1 MCRNLKIINEVL
13 CTGSMDKKNYDLC
26 SARNEDSPNEQLIE
40 SLCSKLNE
48 SQTRSVRACI
58 RSLHIANSSV
68 ELIQGPAEV
77 AIMEVASIFMKIVNG
92 AKSNA
97 LFCPLGEILLFGNEE
112 RWKVSPEIEEI
123 CLDYHVERLAKCLGP
138 EETELENLFSCQQVA
153 EDLYIPEVAETM
165 DYKSLQLCMRR
176 SECLSVLKVPMVPPN
191 ILFIEEA
198 AQVKEWELTIPLQL
212 LGVKHAILVGVEY
225 QLPAIVKSNVS
236 DGDGFSR
243 SLFERL
249 SSLGHPKHI
258 LDMQYRMQ
266 SSISLSP
273 NYKFY
278 HNQIMDTPNNG
289 YVRKRK
295 LCIGVMSPYA
305 GQVVVIRDKIGNRY
319 DKLDGFIVKV
329 KIVDDYQGG
338 EEDNVLW
345 ILVSSS
351 FHKHVNALA
360 EAFEKIDNTYSDCEL
375 WG

>member
-1 MCRNLKIINEVL
+1 M
-13 CTGSMDKKNYDLC
+13 
-26 SARNEDSPNEQLIE
+26 SALISSLDSFE
-40 SLCSKLNE
+40 SLL
-48 SQTRSVRACI
+48 RD
-58 RSLHIANSSV
+58 
-68 ELIQGPAEV
+68 
-77 AIMEVASIFMKIVNG
+77 
-92 AKSNA
+92 
-97 LFCPLGEILLFGNEE
+97 GNVISE
-112 RWKVSPEIEEI
+112 
-123 CLDYHVERLAKCLGP
+123 
-138 EETELENLFSCQQVA
+138 ELENLSSCQQVA

-198 AQVKEWELTIPLQL
+198 AQVKEWELAIPLQL
-212 LGVKHAILVGVEY
+212 QGVKHAILVGVEY

-236 DGDGFSR
+236 DGAGFSR

-278 HNQIMDTPNNG
+278 HNQIMDTPNVIGGQAEKEGDEHNRKNIVEVAVVMKILRYLFKVELHEVILKVYILLPHYKHFVYTYMQNG
-289 YVRKRK
+289 YVRKKK

-351 FHKHVNALA
+351 FHKHVNVLA

>member
-1 MCRNLKIINEVL
+1 M
-13 CTGSMDKKNYDLC
+13 
-26 SARNEDSPNEQLIE
+26 SALISSLDSFE
-40 SLCSKLNE
+40 SLL
-48 SQTRSVRACI
+48 RD
-58 RSLHIANSSV
+58 
-68 ELIQGPAEV
+68 
-77 AIMEVASIFMKIVNG
+77 
-92 AKSNA
+92 
-97 LFCPLGEILLFGNEE
+97 GNVISE
-112 RWKVSPEIEEI
+112 
-123 CLDYHVERLAKCLGP
+123 
-138 EETELENLFSCQQVA
+138 ELENLSSCQQVA

-198 AQVKEWELTIPLQL
+198 AQVKEWELAIPLQL
-212 LGVKHAILVGVEY
+212 QGVKHAILVGVEY

-236 DGDGFSR
+236 DGAGFSR

-278 HNQIMDTPNNG
+278 HNQIMDTPNVMRSCYEKRFLPATTYGRYSFIKVIGGQAEKEGDEHN
-289 YVRKRK
+289 RKNIVEVAVVMKILRYLFKEWIRSKKKK

-351 FHKHVNALA
+351 FHKHVNVLA

>member
-1 MCRNLKIINEVL
+1 M
-13 CTGSMDKKNYDLC
+13 
-26 SARNEDSPNEQLIE
+26 SALISSLDSFE
-40 SLCSKLNE
+40 SLL
-48 SQTRSVRACI
+48 RD
-58 RSLHIANSSV
+58 
-68 ELIQGPAEV
+68 
-77 AIMEVASIFMKIVNG
+77 
-92 AKSNA
+92 
-97 LFCPLGEILLFGNEE
+97 GNVISE
-112 RWKVSPEIEEI
+112 
-123 CLDYHVERLAKCLGP
+123 
-138 EETELENLFSCQQVA
+138 ELENLSSCQQVA

-198 AQVKEWELTIPLQL
+198 AQVKEWELAIPLQL
-212 LGVKHAILVGVEY
+212 QGVKHAILVGVEY

-236 DGDGFSR
+236 DGAGFSR

-278 HNQIMDTPNNG
+278 HNQIMDTPNVMRSCYEKRFLPATMYGRYSFINVVG
-289 YVRKRK
+289 GQAEKEGDKHNRKNIVEVAIVMKILRYLFKEWIRSKKKK

-351 FHKHVNALA
+351 FHKHVNVLA

>member
-1 MCRNLKIINEVL
+1 M
-13 CTGSMDKKNYDLC
+13 
-26 SARNEDSPNEQLIE
+26 SALISSLDSFE
-40 SLCSKLNE
+40 SLL
-48 SQTRSVRACI
+48 RD
-58 RSLHIANSSV
+58 
-68 ELIQGPAEV
+68 
-77 AIMEVASIFMKIVNG
+77 
-92 AKSNA
+92 
-97 LFCPLGEILLFGNEE
+97 GNVISE
-112 RWKVSPEIEEI
+112 
-123 CLDYHVERLAKCLGP
+123 
-138 EETELENLFSCQQVA
+138 ELENLSSCQQVA

-198 AQVKEWELTIPLQL
+198 AQVKEWELAIPLQL
-212 LGVKHAILVGVEY
+212 QGVKHAILVGVEY

-236 DGDGFSR
+236 DGAGFSR

-278 HNQIMDTPNNG
+278 HNQIMDTPNVIGGQAEKEGDEHN
-289 YVRKRK
+289 RKNIVEVAVVMKILRYLFKEWIRSKKKK

-351 FHKHVNALA
+351 FHKHVNVLA